1 MAYPADTLHQIVSYS
16 VKFNNTELSSE
27 YQLAAIDTTKEINK
41 ISKARV
47 AILGG
52 DPKKNEF
59 EESEE
64 TMFQPGKSVEIK
76 LGYKESNTTV
86 FKGIIAISYTHLTLP
101 TIYSV

>member
-52 DPKKNEF
+52 DPKKMSLKKVKRQCFN
-59 EESEE
+59 
-64 TMFQPGKSVEIK
+64 
-76 LGYKESNTTV
+76 LGNLLK
-86 FKGIIAISYTHLTLP
+86 
-101 TIYSV
+101 